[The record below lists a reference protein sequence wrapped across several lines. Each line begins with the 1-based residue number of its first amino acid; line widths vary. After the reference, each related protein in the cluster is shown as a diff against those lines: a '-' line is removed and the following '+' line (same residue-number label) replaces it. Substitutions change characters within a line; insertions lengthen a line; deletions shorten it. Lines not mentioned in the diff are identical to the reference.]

1 MAKEEKK
8 EEMVNVYIPRE
19 AMNSN
24 EDAKKVFIN
33 DVMYS
38 VPVGKNVS
46 VPASVA
52 KIITEWLDKEN
63 ALIAEREARMKELN
77 EKMK

>member
-1 MAKEEKK
+1 MAKEEK
-8 EEMVNVYIPRE
+8 ETMVNVYIPRE

-38 VPVGKNVS
+38 VPVGKNVP

-52 KIITEWLDKEN
+52 KIITDWLDKQTAYEE
-63 ALIAEREARMKELN
+63 ERKARMEELN
-77 EKMK
+77 QKMK

>member
-1 MAKEEKK
+1 MAKEK
-8 EEMVNVYIPRE
+8 EPMVNVYIPRE

-38 VPVGKNVS
+38 VPVGKNVE

-52 KIITEWLDKEN
+52 KVITDWLDKQN
-63 ALIAEREARMKELN
+63 AYDEERKARMEELN
-77 EKMK
+77 KKTK